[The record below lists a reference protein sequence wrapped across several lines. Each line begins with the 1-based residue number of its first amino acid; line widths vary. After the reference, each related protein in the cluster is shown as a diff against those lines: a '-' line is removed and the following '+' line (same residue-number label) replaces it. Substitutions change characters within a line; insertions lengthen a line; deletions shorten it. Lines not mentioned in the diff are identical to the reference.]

1 MVACGGWLSLDA
13 AQVLCSFV
21 CVLDAMAGGVQFGG
35 CWLHPPQWRFEGYAP
50 GRRLNRAPGVLI
62 SPGVLIPRGANPGVS
77 FWAFMPPGVLIL
89 KNQL

>member
-1 MVACGGWLSLDA
+1 MDVHMVACGGWLSLDT

-50 GRRLNRAPGVLI
+50 PI
-62 SPGVLIPRGANPGVS
+62 SSNGFDLFG
-77 FWAFMPPGVLIL
+77 FMGPM
-89 KNQL
+89 QLWYV